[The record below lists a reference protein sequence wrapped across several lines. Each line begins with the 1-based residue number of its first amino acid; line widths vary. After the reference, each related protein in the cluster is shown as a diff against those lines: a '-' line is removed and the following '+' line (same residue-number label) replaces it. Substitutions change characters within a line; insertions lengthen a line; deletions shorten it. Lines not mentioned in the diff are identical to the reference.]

1 MNKKVALVTDLK
13 VVDSPQAGLG
23 VARCLNDAG
32 FKVVG
37 VDDTPLVTQNKDLF
51 DKVFCWEEFRTLNFD
66 SLIKKLIDVKE
77 TYGLDYVF
85 PCYDETAILFSFIK
99 DKLDFLKIKLF
110 APPKDTLKKLRK
122 ENLSEIIGSDANYC
136 TPKRKVIKS
145 VDEAQKF
152 AESLGFP
159 VICKG
164 LTKSAYI
171 CKNENDLTQI
181 SKRFLIYGM
190 GAKLLALLKN
200 T

>member
-1 MNKKVALVTDLK
+1 MNKKVVLVTDLK

-23 VARCLNDAG
+23 VARCLKDSG
-32 FKVVG
+32 FKVLG
-37 VDDTPLVTQNKDLF
+37 VDDTPLVTQSKDLF
-51 DKVFCWEEFRTLNFD
+51 DNVFCWDKFRTLNFD

-77 TYGLDYVF
+77 TYGLDYIF

-122 ENLSEIIGSDANYC
+122 ENLSKIIGDKAKYC

-145 VDEAQKF
+145 IEEAQKF
-152 AESLGFP
+152 AWLLDFP

-164 LTKSAYI
+164 LTKGAYI
-171 CKNENDLTQI
+171 CKNENDLSQNVRKI
-181 SKRFLIYGM
+181 SGE
-190 GAKLLALLKN
+190 
-200 T
+200 TE